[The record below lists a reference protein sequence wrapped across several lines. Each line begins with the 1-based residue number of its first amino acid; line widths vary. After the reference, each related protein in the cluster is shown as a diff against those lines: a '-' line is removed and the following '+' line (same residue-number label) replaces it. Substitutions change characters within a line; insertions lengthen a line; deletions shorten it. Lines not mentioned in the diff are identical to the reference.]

1 VFIVQIRDNVPL
13 HSYTFQTSLHFMQKL
28 PKPVPM
34 LGNFAILYNYTTVAT
49 VYNEITGWDAWG
61 MGL

>member
-1 VFIVQIRDNVPL
+1 VFIVQTRDNVPL
-13 HSYTFQTSLHFMQKL
+13 HSYTLPTSLHFMQKL

-34 LGNFAILYNYTTVAT
+34 LRNFASYNYTTVAT
-49 VYNEITGWDAWG
+49 VYNETTGWNAWG